1 MIFCGIIPPNPAL
14 RKEQVRVKIVF
25 CSGLVPGDLK
35 RKGGGTISKFK
46 PYIWQFFQR
55 ADIFLL
61 VICTVCAI
69 FGILMVDKAV
79 VGMSAGGWDMS
90 APSKYIAVQ
99 TFSMFLGIGAFVIFT
114 IIDADILG
122 SQWKLLCV
130 INVLLLVALIIF
142 GQDDGT
148 GNKSWIRFAGIGIQP
163 SEVIKVLYIIVAAKQ
178 MTWLKEHRDID
189 SFLSIVE
196 MAGHF
201 VIVFGM
207 IIVVSS
213 DLGSATIIMF
223 IFLTMFF
230 VLGVKLYWFAL
241 GGAAVAAAVPL
252 LWNYFLKDYQKKRL
266 IAPYDPSID
275 PDGWGITWQ
284 TTQSKLTLASGR
296 LTGVDEGHR
305 ATVFTGKHTDFIFS
319 CVGENLGMI
328 GCIVVIILL
337 AIIMVHIVRVGL
349 KSGRLF
355 DMLICIG
362 VAAAMAFQTF
372 INIGM
377 CIGIT
382 PVIGITLPFFSYGGS
397 SMVTMYGA
405 MGLVSGVKY
414 KLKPEHFS
422 LIY

>member
-1 MIFCGIIPPNPAL
+1 MKPIYKL
-14 RKEQVRVKIVF
+14 RSYVREF
-25 CSGLVPGDLK
+25 
-35 RKGGGTISKFK
+35 T
-46 PYIWQFFQR
+46 QR
-55 ADIFLL
+55 ADMFLL

-69 FGILMVDKAV
+69 FGIFMVDKAV
-79 VGMSAGGWDMS
+79 VGMVSGGWDMS

-99 TFSMFLGIGAFVIFT
+99 TFSLFLGIGAFVLFT
-114 IIDADILG
+114 VIDADILG
-122 SQWKLLCV
+122 SQWKFLVAIQL
-130 INVLLLVALIIF
+130 LLLVALFIF

-148 GNKSWIRFAGIGIQP
+148 GNKSWIRFAGIGVQP
-163 SEVIKVLYIIVAAKQ
+163 SEIIKVLFIVVAARQ
-178 MTWLKEHRDID
+178 MTFIKEHEDINA
-189 SFLSIVE
+189 FPSIV
-196 MAGHF
+196 MMVGHF
-201 VIVFGM
+201 VLVFGA

-230 VLGVKLYWFAL
+230 VLGVRLYWFAL

-284 TTQSKLTLASGR
+284 TTQSRQTLASGR
-296 LTGVDEGHR
+296 LTGVEEGHR
-305 ATVFTGKHTDFIFS
+305 ASVFTGKHTDFIFS

-328 GCIVVIILL
+328 GCIIVIILL
-337 AIIMVHIVRVGL
+337 MIIIIHIVRIGL
-349 KSGRLF
+349 RSGRMF

-362 VAAAMAFQTF
+362 VAAAMTFQTF

>member
-1 MIFCGIIPPNPAL
+1 MSLIY
-14 RKEQVRVKIVF
+14 
-25 CSGLVPGDLK
+25 
-35 RKGGGTISKFK
+35 KFK
-46 PYIWQFFQR
+46 SYVREFLQR

-69 FGILMVDKAV
+69 FGIFMIDKAV
-79 VGMSAGGWDMS
+79 VGMVAGGWDMS

-99 TFSMFLGIGAFVIFT
+99 TFSLFLGIGAFILFT
-114 IIDADILG
+114 VIDADILG
-122 SQWKLLCV
+122 SQWKFLVAIQL
-130 INVLLLVALIIF
+130 LLLVALFIF

-148 GNKSWIRFAGIGIQP
+148 GNKSWIRFAGIGVQP
-163 SEVIKVLYIIVAAKQ
+163 SEVIKVLFIVVAAHQ
-178 MTWLKEHRDID
+178 MTFIKEHEDIN
-189 SFLSIVE
+189 SFPSIV
-196 MAGHF
+196 MMVGHF
-201 VIVFGM
+201 VLVFGA

-230 VLGVKLYWFAL
+230 VLGVRLYWFAL

-284 TTQSKLTLASGR
+284 TTQSKQTLASGR

-305 ATVFTGKHTDFIFS
+305 ASVFTGKHTDFIFS
-319 CVGENLGMI
+319 CVGEHLGMI
-328 GCIVVIILL
+328 GCIIVIILL
-337 AIIMVHIVRVGL
+337 LVIIIHIVRIGL
-349 KSGRLF
+349 RSGRMF

-362 VAAAMAFQTF
+362 VASAMTFQTF